1 MPYGCGRCAS
11 YAGDVTVP
19 DPALL
24 AKLRAAISSG
34 PPLRLA
40 VLFGSRATGR
50 ATTRSDADVGIVPMD
65 RQLVLGEEL
74 ALASALSAACGLE
87 VDVVRLDEDAPLLGR
102 EVAHSGLLLFEAE
115 PGTFT
120 AWRATAMSRF
130 IEFEE
135 IIAPHRERFLR
146 RLAGGRA

>member
-1 MPYGCGRCAS
+1 MSA
-11 YAGDVTVP
+11 P

-24 AKLRAAISSG
+24 AKLRSAVASG

-50 ATTRSDADVGIVPMD
+50 ATAHSDVDVGIVPMD
-65 RQLVLGEEL
+65 RQLALGEEL
-74 ALASALSAACGLE
+74 ALASALSAATGLE

-102 EVAHSGLLLFEAE
+102 EVARSGSVLFEAE
-115 PGTFT
+115 PGTFN

-130 IEFEE
+130 IDFEE
-135 IIAPHRERFLR
+135 MIAPHRERFLQ
-146 RLAGGRA
+146 RLAGRRA